1 MAAIFRNSDFVRK
14 SYLYTEIKTM
24 SEKITSLSNPKIK
37 NLVKLGKGR
46 GRDRKEHFIF
56 EGLKEIELAMLSGI
70 DILSV
75 FYCVEIAP
83 EKDLRQVLDAIPES
97 RHIQITPE
105 IFAKVAYRDTTGG
118 IVFMAKTRYATLSE
132 INLPVNPLVLVLESV
147 EKPGNLGGIL
157 RTADAAGVDLVIVC
171 DPLTDLY
178 NPNIIRN
185 SLGCIFTVPVVV
197 CTSEE
202 ALAFLRNH
210 HIRVLVTDL
219 QHSQNY
225 HLIDYRLPSA
235 FVMGT
240 EHSGTSPFWL
250 NAADLRI
257 KIPMLGKI
265 DSLNVSTSTAV
276 LVYEAVRQR
285 CL

>member
-1 MAAIFRNSDFVRK
+1 LKHGFVRK
-14 SYLYTEIKTM
+14 SYLYSEIKAM
-24 SEKITSLSNPKIK
+24 SEKITSLSNPKVK

-46 GRDRKEHFIF
+46 GKDRKENFIF
-56 EGLKEIELAMLSGI
+56 EGLKEIELALQSGI
-70 DILSV
+70 EILSV
-75 FYCVEIAP
+75 FYCEEIAP
-83 EKDLRQVLDAIPES
+83 EKDLLQVLASIPQS
-97 RHIQITPE
+97 KQIQITPE

-118 IVFMAKTRYATLSE
+118 ILFLANTRYLTFSE
-132 INLPVNPLVLVLESV
+132 VRLPENPLVLVLESV

-197 CTSEE
+197 CRSEE
-202 ALAFLRNH
+202 ALAYLRFNN
-210 HIRVLVTDL
+210 IRVLVTDL

-225 HLIDYRLPSA
+225 HQIDYRLPSA
-235 FVMGT
+235 IVMGT

-250 NAADLRI
+250 HAADLRI

-285 CL
+285 D